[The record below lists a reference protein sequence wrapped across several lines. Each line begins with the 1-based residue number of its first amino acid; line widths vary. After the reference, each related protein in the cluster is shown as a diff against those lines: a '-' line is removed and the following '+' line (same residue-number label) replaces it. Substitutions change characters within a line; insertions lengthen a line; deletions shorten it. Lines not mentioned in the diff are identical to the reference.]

1 MAHLHDDTAATEGAL
16 VSRVAIGD
24 GHAFDVLVVR
34 HRPAVALLARLVAPE
49 GRREALVATTF
60 DLAHTTLR
68 RMQGPTESVRP
79 FVLMVARRLHE
90 EHGQG
95 WAPHGHLLLGKPF
108 REPGAGE
115 MHPAVCV
122 EFSRL
127 PEAWQLLVWQLEVE
141 RDTAEGAAALVGVA
155 PAVVPALVAS
165 ARAALRRALL
175 ARHRSRTLP
184 PVCLAHALRLGRT
197 GGVLPSRAVLRHTAE
212 CDRCAMLLGDLDAVQ
227 RDLGEVVARHLL
239 GRAAE
244 DYLAVRR
251 RGAAARLVSR

>member
-1 MAHLHDDTAATEGAL
+1 MAHPHDTAATEAAL

-24 GHAFDVLVVR
+24 CQAFDVLVAR
-34 HRPAVALLARLVAPE
+34 HRAAVALLARLVAPE
-49 GRREALVATTF
+49 GRREGLVSATF
-60 DLAHTTLR
+60 DLAHSTLR

-79 FVLMVARRLHE
+79 FLLMVVRRVDE
-90 EHGQG
+90 EHAQG
-95 WAPHGHLLLGKPF
+95 SAPSGLLLLGKPF

-141 RDTAEGAAALVGVA
+141 GDTAADAGALVGVS
-155 PAVVPALVAS
+155 PVVVPALVAS
-165 ARAALRRALL
+165 ARAALRCALL
-175 ARHRSRTLP
+175 ARHRSRALP
-184 PVCLAHALRLGRT
+184 PACLAHALRLGRT

-212 CDRCAMLLGDLDAVQ
+212 CEQCAMLLGDLDAVQ

-244 DYLAVRR
+244 DYVALR
-251 RGAAARLVSR
+251 RGRAAARLVTG

>member
-1 MAHLHDDTAATEGAL
+1 MAHSHDTAATEAAL
-16 VSRVAIGD
+16 VSRVTIGD
-24 GHAFDVLVVR
+24 RHAFDVLAAR
-34 HRPAVALLARLVAPE
+34 HRAAVALLARLVAPE
-49 GRREALVATTF
+49 GLREGLVAATF
-60 DLAHTTLR
+60 ELAHARLR
-68 RMQGPTESVRP
+68 RLQGPTESVRP
-79 FVLMVARRLHE
+79 FVLMLARRLHE
-90 EHGQG
+90 QQAQG
-95 WAPHGHLLLGKPF
+95 WAPGGHLLLGKPF

-141 RDTAEGAAALVGVA
+141 GDTGEEAAALVGVS

-175 ARHRSRTLP
+175 VRHRSRSLP

-197 GGVLPSRAVLRHTAE
+197 GGVQPSRAVLRHTAE
-212 CDRCAMLLGDLDAVQ
+212 CEQCAMLLGDLDAVQ

-251 RGAAARLVSR
+251 RGAAARLVTS

>member
-1 MAHLHDDTAATEGAL
+1 MAHPHDTAATEAAL

-24 GHAFDVLVVR
+24 CHAFDVLVAR
-34 HRPAVALLARLVAPE
+34 HRAAVALLARLVAPE
-49 GRREALVATTF
+49 NRREGLVAATF
-60 DLAHTTLR
+60 DLLHPTLR

-79 FVLMVARRLHE
+79 FLLMAARRLHE
-90 EHGQG
+90 AQQG
-95 WAPHGHLLLGKPF
+95 SAPGGHLPLGKPF

-141 RDTAEGAAALVGVA
+141 RDTAEDAAALVGVS

-212 CDRCAMLLGDLDAVQ
+212 CESCAALLGDLDAVQ

-244 DYLAVRR
+244 DYLAARR
-251 RGAAARLVSR
+251 SGAAARLVTG